1 MYRIL
6 VVDDEAKI
14 RLLIRKY
21 AEFEGHEVTEAENG
35 MEAVRL
41 FRRTPDAFDIV
52 IMDVMMPELDGFS
65 AVAEIK
71 KIASPAVIMLSAR
84 GEEYDKIH
92 GFELGVDDY
101 VVKPFSPKELM
112 MRVAAVMSR
121 VQRTA
126 IPKHELFRAEGLTID
141 FTGRIVTVDGV
152 MDVMEAEATEDFER
166 MAAMAPSEKPYLKTG
181 AFTLARKRILWLL
194 VLMISGMITGGILG
208 RYEAAFAALP
218 MLVTFIPMLTDT
230 GGNAGS
236 QSSTLIIRGM
246 AVGGIRA
253 RDLPRVLWKE
263 LRVSLI
269 VGVALSAVNYAR
281 LLLTYPGQAGMA
293 LTVALAM
300 LATVVMAKTIG
311 GMLPILAKAL
321 HADPAIMAAPLI
333 TTIVDALSLLIYF
346 SLAQMLLGI

>member
-41 FRRTPDAFDIV
+41 FRKTPDAFDIV

-141 FTGRIVTVDGV
+141 FTGRIVTVNTTCCFTWSTT
-152 MDVMEAEATEDFER
+152 ATSLSHAKCLSQMF
-166 MAAMAPSEKPYLKTG
+166 G
-181 AFTLARKRILWLL
+181 G
-194 VLMISGMITGGILG
+194 MISTVTTARWIRTSSCC
-208 RYEAAFAALP
+208 AAA
-218 MLVTFIPMLTDT
+218 
-230 GGNAGS
+230 S
-236 QSSTLIIRGM
+236 
-246 AVGGIRA
+246 A
-253 RDLPRVLWKE
+253 RTVN
-263 LRVSLI
+263 SL
-269 VGVALSAVNYAR
+269 
-281 LLLTYPGQAGMA
+281 
-293 LTVALAM
+293 
-300 LATVVMAKTIG
+300 
-311 GMLPILAKAL
+311 
-321 HADPAIMAAPLI
+321 
-333 TTIVDALSLLIYF
+333 
-346 SLAQMLLGI
+346 

>member
-41 FRRTPDAFDIV
+41 FRKTPDAFDIV

-152 MDVMEAEATEDFER
+152 RADCLRRNTTCCFTWSTTATS
-166 MAAMAPSEKPYLKTG
+166 PSHVKCLSQMFG
-181 AFTLARKRILWLL
+181 G
-194 VLMISGMITGGILG
+194 MISTVTTARWIRTSSCC
-208 RYEAAFAALP
+208 AAA
-218 MLVTFIPMLTDT
+218 
-230 GGNAGS
+230 S
-236 QSSTLIIRGM
+236 
-246 AVGGIRA
+246 A
-253 RDLPRVLWKE
+253 RTVN
-263 LRVSLI
+263 SL
-269 VGVALSAVNYAR
+269 
-281 LLLTYPGQAGMA
+281 
-293 LTVALAM
+293 
-300 LATVVMAKTIG
+300 
-311 GMLPILAKAL
+311 
-321 HADPAIMAAPLI
+321 
-333 TTIVDALSLLIYF
+333 
-346 SLAQMLLGI
+346 